1 MSKNWLKWLGGIAVT
16 AFANCIAGHI
26 VGCLFE
32 RAGLPCPRDG
42 MA

>member
-1 MSKNWLKWLGGIAVT
+1 MRKGWVKWLGGIAVT
-16 AFANCIAGHI
+16 AFANCLADHV

-32 RAGLPCPRDG
+32 RVGMTCPRDG

>member
-1 MSKNWLKWLGGIAVT
+1 MGKGWIKWLGGIAVS

-32 RAGLPCPRDG
+32 RIGLPCPRG
-42 MA
+42 GTA